1 MISSRIFFA
10 ILTFVIL
17 MIGGCVN
24 SNSENNKSLNDQTD
38 IITTND
44 EMTKDYLEVINYPE
58 DYFTD
63 YLVAEIKTEIITSST
78 SYISVEL
85 VDQDDEVII
94 KSCDNAFELN
104 ISINNT
110 WYNVPLV
117 DNSQYLETCIWFNG
131 ESIKNLSL
139 FLKSFEINSG
149 HYRIIFNY
157 LVDGE
162 SKWYHTFTEFDVE
175 D

>member
-1 MISSRIFFA
+1 MSSRIFLI
-10 ILTFVIL
+10 ILTLAIFVL
-17 MIGGCVN
+17 GGCAN
-24 SNSENNKSLNDQTD
+24 SNRENNKSLNDQTE
-38 IITTND
+38 IITTTD
-44 EMTKDYLEVINYPE
+44 EMTKEDLEVINYPK

-78 SYISVEL
+78 SYISVKL
-85 VDQDDEVII
+85 VDQDDEVNI
-94 KSCDNAFELN
+94 KSCEDAFELN
-104 ISINNT
+104 ILINNT

-117 DNSQYLETCIWFNG
+117 DNSQYLETSIWFNG
-131 ESIKNLSL
+131 ESIKNLLL
-139 FLKSFEINSG
+139 FLKSFEINPG

-157 LVDGE
+157 LIDGE